1 MAVEPGKY
9 LATVEDFGIGTSSKK
24 GTPLLNVKFKLKETG
39 NNVYWTQYLTA
50 NTMERVVQNL
60 VETGL
65 LATKRFSDLAE
76 GVDGKGIATSVEVE
90 LVVINE
96 EYEITEGKDKGQK
109 RVAAKVEYVNKPGGL
124 AMKGMLAKAEAITA
138 LAGLN
143 LDAEILAAEQKTGV
157 DVTAKDV
164 TGDSVPF

>member
-76 GVDGKGIATSVEVE
+76 GVDGKGLSTSVEVE

-96 EYEITEGKDKGQK
+96 NYTTDSGENK
-109 RVAAKVEYVNKPGGL
+109 VAAKVEYVNKPGGL

-143 LDAEILAAEQKTGV
+143 LDAEILASEKRTGV

-164 TGDSVPF
+164 NGDSVPF